1 MKFYTYSCHK
11 KINQTFPSIECRI
24 YEEEPDQSL
33 LGLRSHKFD
42 IVLTGYFE
50 KKVTFPNSDII
61 STNIGEDKLLVVS
74 SKDDKSIFPIKHFSD
89 LASKK
94 WIIEPKNT
102 YLSNHIIQMC
112 RENLFDPDVVSE
124 IHSYDAIKSL
134 VKSQLGISIL
144 PSLALTAGT
153 DMNGI
158 FIHDFDIKSKRQIY
172 LLERKP
178 QKRIPAIKIV
188 SQMIT
193 DQATAVLKNFN

>member
-1 MKFYTYSCHK
+1 
-11 KINQTFPSIECRI
+11 
-24 YEEEPDQSL
+24 
-33 LGLRSHKFD
+33 
-42 IVLTGYFE
+42 
-50 KKVTFPNSDII
+50 
-61 STNIGEDKLLVVS
+61 
-74 SKDDKSIFPIKHFSD
+74 
-89 LASKK
+89 
-94 WIIEPKNT
+94 
-102 YLSNHIIQMC
+102 MC

-134 VKSQLGISIL
+134 VKSQLGISIS

>member
-1 MKFYTYSCHK
+1 M
-11 KINQTFPSIECRI
+11 
-24 YEEEPDQSL
+24 
-33 LGLRSHKFD
+33 
-42 IVLTGYFE
+42 
-50 KKVTFPNSDII
+50 
-61 STNIGEDKLLVVS
+61 
-74 SKDDKSIFPIKHFSD
+74 
-89 LASKK
+89 
-94 WIIEPKNT
+94 
-102 YLSNHIIQMC
+102 
-112 RENLFDPDVVSE
+112 
-124 IHSYDAIKSL
+124 
-134 VKSQLGISIL
+134 KSQLGISIL